1 MRIGVILTG
10 FFTLVLS
17 GFVAAHFL
25 MEKPV
30 EKDYSEEEKNLL
42 KTVDKEQSR
51 PKIAEKGP
59 FPKAVMDEVKFNF
72 GRMQTAET
80 RTHKFTI
87 RNEGEAPL
95 EVVVGHSACQCT
107 VGEVPKE
114 PIAPQATAEVSI
126 SWTPKVETE
135 AFNKSIE
142 IWTNDPEKSSI
153 LLTIDGMVMAL
164 LAAVPANLW
173 EIPQFREGTTSEVTG
188 ILASQVAE
196 KFSVLEIESG
206 DPHVTAEWEVLDS
219 QSDLDTIQALSAYK
233 INVSIRP
240 DMPVGEFN
248 VPLTIKTDL
257 KTVDGAPAEQQVMIR
272 GNRQGPI
279 RISSE
284 KSWVANRSTVVLG
297 TFDSLE
303 GRKVVLTMVV
313 LQPPAEGLKF
323 TEAGVTSDPPE
334 LVVSLA
340 PDEKSK
346 GKIARYLL
354 TIEYPPGAPRINRSE
369 NNPGKIKL
377 HTNHPLAPEVEL
389 QVMFIAT

>member
-10 FFTLVLS
+10 FFTLILS

-25 MEKPV
+25 KEQPV

-42 KTVDKEQSR
+42 RTVDKEQSR
-51 PKIAEKGP
+51 PKIAESGP
-59 FPKAVMDEVKFNF
+59 FPKAVMEEVKFNF

-80 RTHKFTI
+80 RTHKFSI
-87 RNEGEAPL
+87 RNDGEAPL

-107 VGEVPKE
+107 VGEVPEE
-114 PIAPQATAEVSI
+114 PIPPQGTAEVSI
-126 SWTPKVETE
+126 SWTPKIETE

-164 LAAVPANLW
+164 LTAVPGSLW
-173 EIPQFREGTTSEVTG
+173 EIPQFREGATSEVTG
-188 ILASQVAE
+188 VLASQVAD
-196 KFSVLEIESG
+196 KFSITGIESG
-206 DPHVTAEWEVLDS
+206 DPHVTAGWEPLDGQAELES
-219 QSDLDTIQALSAYK
+219 IKALSAYK
-233 INVSIRP
+233 INVAIRP
-240 DMPVGEFN
+240 DMPVGEFT

-257 KTVDGAPAEQQVMIR
+257 KTIDGDPAEQQVMIR
-272 GNRQGPI
+272 GNRNGPI

-297 TFDSLE
+297 TFDSLA

-313 LQPPAEGLKF
+313 LQPPPEGLKF
-323 TEAGVTSDPPE
+323 SEAGVTCDPPE
-334 LVVSLA
+334 LVVTLA

-369 NNPGKIKL
+369 TQPGKIKL
-377 HTNHPLAPEVEL
+377 HTNHPLAPEVDL
-389 QVMFIAT
+389 QVVFIAT

>member
-30 EKDYSEEEKNLL
+30 EIDNMEAIKNIM
-42 KTVDKEQSR
+42 KTVEKEQTR
-51 PKIAEKGP
+51 PKVAEAGP
-59 FPKAVMDEVKFNF
+59 FPKAVMDEIKFDF
-72 GRMQTAET
+72 GRMQTGET

-87 RNEGEAPL
+87 RNEGDAPL

-114 PIAPQATAEVSI
+114 PIAPKGEADVSI
-126 SWTPKVETE
+126 SWTPKVE
-135 AFNKSIE
+135 ADKFNKSIE
-142 IWTNDPEKSSI
+142 IWTNDPKKSSI
-153 LLTIDGMVMAL
+153 LLTIDGMVKAL
-164 LAAVPANLW
+164 LTAVPGSLW
-173 EIPQFREGTTSEVTG
+173 EIPQFREGATSEVTG
-188 ILASQVAE
+188 VLASQVAE
-196 KFSVLEIESG
+196 KFSIVGIESG
-206 DPHVTAEWEVLDS
+206 DPHVTAEWETLEDE
-219 QSDLDTIQALSAYK
+219 SDLNVMSALSAYK
-233 INVSIRP
+233 IKVAIRP

-257 KTVDGAPAEQQVMIR
+257 KSIDGDSAEQQVIIR

-297 TFDSLE
+297 TFDAQV
-303 GRKVVLTMVV
+303 GKKVVLTMIV
-313 LQPPAEGLKF
+313 LQPPPEGLKLA
-323 TEAGVTSDPPE
+323 EGGAICDPPD
-334 LVVSLA
+334 LVVSLT
-340 PDEKSK
+340 PDEKAK

-354 TIEYPPGAPRINRSE
+354 TIEFPPGAARSNRSE
-369 NNPGKIKL
+369 TNPGKIKL
-377 HTNHPLAPEVEL
+377 RTNHPLAPEVDL
-389 QVMFIAT
+389 QVMFIAS